1 MGFTV
6 RPSNGLKF
14 NRQPLKKV
22 FFFYRQP
29 TKMQG
34 NINRQYVP
42 RDFVNL
48 TVSLDL
54 FRTSG
59 S

>member
-6 RPSNGLKF
+6 SLSNGLKF
-14 NRQPLKKV
+14 NRQPSKKV
-22 FFFYRQP
+22 IFYRQP
-29 TKMQG
+29 IKMQG
-34 NINRQYVP
+34 NINRQSVP
-42 RDFVNL
+42 RDFINL
-48 TVSLDL
+48 TISTDL

>member
-6 RPSNGLKF
+6 RPSNGLK
-14 NRQPLKKV
+14 
-22 FFFYRQP
+22 FYRQP

-34 NINRQYVP
+34 NINRQNVP
-42 RDFVNL
+42 RGFVNL